1 MAGVQ
6 TLAQTVTPGHC
17 WRGIAFGRASF
28 GVRAGHA
35 KEAQGSEM
43 PSLIRF
49 LVVCSFLGGIVVGGL
64 WVLAVY
70 FEPETKEISKSV
82 RDIELKRE

>member
-1 MAGVQ
+1 
-6 TLAQTVTPGHC
+6 
-17 WRGIAFGRASF
+17 
-28 GVRAGHA
+28 
-35 KEAQGSEM
+35 M

-49 LVVCSFLGGIVVGGL
+49 VVVMSFLGGLVVGGL
-64 WVLAVY
+64 YVLAEY